1 MIGKQQGKKRG
12 VDMPR
17 LRDRILDA
25 FEWMPDEG
33 TLGCIEEADGLAEGL
48 SQADDGSQTIGDAV
62 ALYDRDF
69 LTRFTHG
76 SAAIE
81 GSTLTPIQT
90 ELVLEGEFLPRDD
103 RQLAD
108 MFAARGI
115 AEGYGYAMRDLAH
128 GRPLDSSLVKDVHE
142 RMALDCQPAVRGTFR
157 RVPVYIRGSRTEPP
171 DPIDVPDLV
180 ELLLWAHGRS
190 AQHPLVRAAAFHAMF
205 ENVHPFQDGNG
216 RCGRLL
222 LCRELVASG
231 YPPVAIRSDER
242 EEYLSSLEEWQC
254 KCDGDPFVRF
264 LAECVAREAQARL
277 EAIAKTR
284 EAMGAEEPQCKGA
297 ATHGQR

>member
-1 MIGKQQGKKRG
+1 
-12 VDMPR
+12 MPR

-25 FEWMPDEG
+25 FEWVPDDG
-33 TLGCIEEADGLAEGL
+33 TLGYVSETDGLAREL
-48 SQADDGSQTIGDAV
+48 SEADDGSQTIGDAV

-115 AEGYGYAMRDLAH
+115 AEGYAYAMRGLAN
-128 GRPLDSSLVKDVHE
+128 GRLMDSALVKDVHE
-142 RMALDCQPAVRGTFR
+142 RMALDCQPAVRESFR
-157 RVPVYIRGSRTEPP
+157 RVPVYIRGSRTAPP
-171 DPIDVPDLV
+171 DPSDVPGLV
-180 ELLLWAHGRS
+180 DLLLWAHGRS
-190 AQHPLVRAAAFHAMF
+190 VQHPVVRAAAFHAMF

-216 RCGRLL
+216 RCGRIL
-222 LCRELVASG
+222 LCGELVSSG
-231 YPPVAIRSDER
+231 YPPIAIRSDER
-242 EEYLSSLEEWQC
+242 EEYLTSLEAWQC
-254 KCDGDPFVRF
+254 EGDGSPFVRF

-284 EAMGAEEPQCKGA
+284 AAQDAEGQPSKGELEL
-297 ATHGQR
+297 G

>member
-1 MIGKQQGKKRG
+1 
-12 VDMPR
+12 MPS

-25 FEWMPDEG
+25 FEWEPDDG
-33 TLGCIEEADGLAEGL
+33 TLGSVVDADGLADEL
-48 SQADDGSQTIGDAV
+48 SLANDGGESIRDAI
-62 ALYDRDF
+62 ALFDRDF

-81 GSTLTPIQT
+81 GSTLTPMQT

-115 AEGYGYAMRDLAH
+115 AEGYGYAMRGLAE
-128 GRPLDSSLVKDVHE
+128 GRPLDSGLVKDVHE

-157 RVPVYIRGSRTEPP
+157 RVPVYIRGSRTAPP

-180 ELLLWAHGRS
+180 DLLLWAHGRS

-222 LCRELVASG
+222 LCRELVAGG

-242 EEYLSSLEEWQC
+242 EEYLASLEAWQC
-254 KCDGDPFVRF
+254 ERDGAPFVRM
-264 LAECVAREAQARL
+264 LTACVAREAGARIS
-277 EAIAKTR
+277 AIEKTR
-284 EAMGAEEPQCKGA
+284 AASERSGGGASDRGS
-297 ATHGQR
+297 R